1 MTHGKSLACAGGLI
15 DVFDVTDDQTQ
26 AGELVPKTSAAPP
39 VNFQARW
46 LCVRHV

>member
-1 MTHGKSLACAGGLI
+1 MI

-39 VNFQARW
+39 VNLQARW
-46 LCVRHV
+46 LGVRHV